1 MTPNLQQALNTLQQT
16 GKVSLPGAQAV
27 WSSTQRMLWK
37 VLLVMIAVVAIGGPV
52 ALFVLGF
59 AGTGIGFGTIFGM
72 VTGIIMLVGVVL
84 VVRYGAR
91 RHKTFQSTET
101 QPVIID
107 ARGLTMRG
115 IGPIPW
121 ADFGPAHHGMVPAE
135 QRDGYVR
142 RAVMELTP
150 SGLYNVN
157 ERTAPEMRIRISP
170 PAGPFWNQ
178 RHRYVYLPGV
188 EGLREQEVIELIN
201 TGHRLYGGTV
211 RT

>member
-16 GKVSLPGAQAV
+16 GKVSLPGAPAA
-27 WSSTQRMLWK
+27 WSSPQRLSWK
-37 VLLVMIAVVAIGGPV
+37 VMLVMVAEAASGGPV
-52 ALFVLGF
+52 AVIVLGF

-84 VVRYGAR
+84 VLQYGAR
-91 RHKTFQSTET
+91 RHKTFQSAET

-121 ADFGPAHHGMVPAE
+121 ADFGPSQHGMVPAE
-135 QRDGYVR
+135 QRDGSVR

-188 EGLREQEVIELIN
+188 DGLREQEVIEPIH
-201 TGHRLYGGTV
+201 TGHRPYGGT
-211 RT
+211 R